1 LGIEILDY
9 LILVIKNWFENVHVG
24 CNGAYKPKSVID
36 FHTLEF
42 TIIEENN
49 KFIEEWGLFEED
61 PNLNL

>member
-1 LGIEILDY
+1 MGIENLDY

-24 CNGAYKPKSVID
+24 CNGTYKPKSVID

-42 TIIEENN
+42 NIIEENN